1 MDEYREALQALLADE
16 DKLASVSEE
25 EFNKAD
31 TDGSGR
37 LSKAEL
43 TPALQALYGIFQ
55 PAPLSE
61 QEINMAFEALDT
73 SGDGRIDSKE
83 FFQLVKIYFTNL
95 LKST

>member
-25 EFNKAD
+25 EFNNVD

-43 TPALQALYGIFQ
+43 TPGLQELMGMFQ
-55 PAPLSE
+55 SEPLSE
-61 QEINMAFEALDT
+61 DQIDLAFGALDT
-73 SGDGRIDSKE
+73 SGDGLLDVKE
-83 FFQLVKIYFTNL
+83 FTVLIRKYFENL
-95 LKST
+95 L

>member
-1 MDEYREALQALLADE
+1 MDQYREALEALLADE
-16 DKLASVSEE
+16 EKLVAASEA

-43 TPALQALYGIFQ
+43 TPALEALYGIFQ
-55 PAPLSE
+55 PAPLSPE
-61 QEINMAFEALDT
+61 EIDLAFGVLDT
-73 SGDGRIDSKE
+73 SGDGLIDSKE

-95 LKST
+95 LNST

>member
-25 EFNKAD
+25 EFNNVD

-73 SGDGRIDSKE
+73 SGDNLIDSKE
-83 FFQLVKIYFTNL
+83 FFQLVKVYFTNL
-95 LKST
+95 LNSA